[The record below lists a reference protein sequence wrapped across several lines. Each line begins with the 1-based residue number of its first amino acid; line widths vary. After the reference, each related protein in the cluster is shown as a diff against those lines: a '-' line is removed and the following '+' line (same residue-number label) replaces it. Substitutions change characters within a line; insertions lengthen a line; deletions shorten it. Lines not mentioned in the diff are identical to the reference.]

1 MADLIMRTAKTV
13 ASRRCQLIQ
22 ANTQSTDRTRQVL
35 ELVMIEFALSL
46 LIEDDETPTTPQD
59 AR

>member
-22 ANTQSTDRTRQVL
+22 DNVSTDHTRQLL